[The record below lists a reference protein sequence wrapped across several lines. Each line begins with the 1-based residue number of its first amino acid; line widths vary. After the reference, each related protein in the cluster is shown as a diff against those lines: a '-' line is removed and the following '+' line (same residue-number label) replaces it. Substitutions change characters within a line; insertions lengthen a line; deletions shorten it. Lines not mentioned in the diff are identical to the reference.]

1 MDSSKLSEV
10 KSIFGNCR
18 CVSDFEKL
26 YTIGEGTYGTVYC
39 AKDKT
44 NNSIVAIKKVKIH
57 DQNEGFPITSLRE
70 IKNLKKLQGH
80 PNIVNLKE
88 VVVGFKNDSIFLVFE
103 YCNLDLGG
111 LVDRMYVENKVFL
124 DNEIKCLILQIM
136 NGVVFIHWNYQIHRD
151 LKLSNLLIN
160 EQGIVKIADFGLS
173 REFGIFY
180 YFSLD
185 LLDPS
190 CFQI

>member
-1 MDSSKLSEV
+1 MDQSKLSEV

-26 YTIGEGTYGTVYC
+26 HTIGEGTYGTVYC

-111 LVDRMYVENKVFL
+111 LVDRMYVENKIFL

-136 NGVVFIHWNYQIHRD
+136 NGVVFIHHNYQIHRD

-190 CFQI
+190 CFNF